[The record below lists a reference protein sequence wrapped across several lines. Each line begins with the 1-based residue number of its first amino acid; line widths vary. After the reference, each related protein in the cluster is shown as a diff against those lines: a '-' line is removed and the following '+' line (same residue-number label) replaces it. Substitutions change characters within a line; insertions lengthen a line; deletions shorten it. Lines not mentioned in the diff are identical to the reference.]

1 MSLPAAVSGEVDY
14 RIEYCIRLGWYQ
26 YPKEITWTF
35 FNKLFTVE
43 LINAYAAIFIA
54 MIAGK

>member
-1 MSLPAAVSGEVDY
+1 MSLPAAVSDEIDY
-14 RIEYCIRLGWYQ
+14 RIEYCIRLAWYQ
-26 YPKEITWTF
+26 YPKEITSTF
-35 FNKLFTVE
+35 LNKLFTVE